1 MARYDF
7 DMLTIGA
14 GSGGVAS
21 SRRAGS
27 YGARV
32 AICEELRVGGTCVLR
47 GCVPKKLL
55 VYGAQFAD
63 AFADAE
69 GFGWT
74 VPPADF
80 DWSELIAAKDKEIG
94 RLSQIYINM
103 LNNSGVEIIDG
114 HAALVD
120 PHTVEIAGRRCT
132 AENILVATGSWP
144 ETPKIPGIEHV
155 ISSNEALDLEELP
168 RRIVIVG
175 GGYIA
180 VEFAGIFSGLG
191 SEVIELIRR
200 PELLYGFDDDVRI
213 GLGEEM
219 RRRGV
224 DIRGRTQVA
233 RIDEAA
239 SGFVVTTTA
248 GDKIETDLAMY
259 ATGRKPNTKRMG
271 LAEVGVR
278 INDAGA
284 VIVDEWQRSS
294 VPNIYAIGDVTD
306 RINLTPVAIAEG
318 RAIAETLFND
328 NPTKMDHADV
338 PSAVFSQPP
347 IGAVG
352 LTEERAR
359 QEYGEVAVY
368 LARFTPMKNTLSGRE
383 ERTLMKLVVDPRS
396 DRVLGCHML
405 GPDAPEIIQGLAVA
419 IKCGATKKQFDQTVG
434 IHPSA
439 AEEFVTMRE
448 KTVRPTKLA
457 AD

>member
-1 MARYDF
+1 MPRYDF
-7 DMLTIGA
+7 DLLTIGA

-47 GCVPKKLL
+47 GCIPKKLL

-80 DWSELIAAKDKEIG
+80 DWPKLIEAKDKEIG

-103 LNNSGVEIIDG
+103 LNNAGVEIIDG
-114 HAALVD
+114 HAALTD
-120 PHTVEIAGRRCT
+120 PHSVEVAGRTYT
-132 AENILVATGSWP
+132 AENILIATGSWP
-144 ETPKIPGIEHV
+144 ETPNLPGIEHV
-155 ISSNEALDLEELP
+155 ISSNEALDLKKLP
-168 RRIVIVG
+168 SRIVIVG

-180 VEFAGIFSGLG
+180 VEFAGIFSGFG
-191 SEVIELIRR
+191 SEVVELIRR
-200 PELLYGFDDDVRI
+200 PELLYGFDDDIRVA
-213 GLGEEM
+213 LGEEM
-219 RRRGV
+219 RLRGV

-233 RIDEAA
+233 QIDKTAR
-239 SGFVVTTTA
+239 GYLVTTTA
-248 GDKIETDLAMY
+248 GNTIETDLVMY
-259 ATGRKPNTKRMG
+259 ATGRRPNTKGMG

-278 INDAGA
+278 INEAGA

-318 RAIAETLFND
+318 RAIAETLYNN
-328 NPTKMDHADV
+328 NPTKMDHTHV

-352 LTEERAR
+352 LTEERACR
-359 QEYGEVAVY
+359 EYGEVDVY
-368 LARFTPMKNTLSGRE
+368 MARFKPMKNTLSGRE
-383 ERTLMKLVVDPRS
+383 ERTLMKLVVDANT

-419 IKCGATKKQFDQTVG
+419 VKCGATKRQFDQTVG

-448 KTVRPTKLA
+448 KSVRPKLA
-457 AD
+457 AE

>member
-1 MARYDF
+1 
-7 DMLTIGA
+7 
-14 GSGGVAS
+14 
-21 SRRAGS
+21 
-27 YGARV
+27 
-32 AICEELRVGGTCVLR
+32 
-47 GCVPKKLL
+47 
-55 VYGAQFAD
+55 
-63 AFADAE
+63 
-69 GFGWT
+69 
-74 VPPADF
+74 
-80 DWSELIAAKDKEIG
+80 
-94 RLSQIYINM
+94 
-103 LNNSGVEIIDG
+103 
-114 HAALVD
+114 
-120 PHTVEIAGRRCT
+120 
-132 AENILVATGSWP
+132 
-144 ETPKIPGIEHV
+144 
-155 ISSNEALDLEELP
+155 
-168 RRIVIVG
+168 
-175 GGYIA
+175 
-180 VEFAGIFSGLG
+180 
-191 SEVIELIRR
+191 
-200 PELLYGFDDDVRI
+200 
-213 GLGEEM
+213 
-219 RRRGV
+219 
-224 DIRGRTQVA
+224 
-233 RIDEAA
+233 
-239 SGFVVTTTA
+239 
-248 GDKIETDLAMY
+248 MY
-259 ATGRKPNTKRMG
+259 ATGRRPNTKRMG

-278 INDAGA
+278 INEAGA
-284 VIVDEWQRSS
+284 VVVDEWQRSS

-318 RAIAETLFND
+318 RAIAETLFNE

-359 QEYGEVAVY
+359 QEYGEVDVY

>member
-1 MARYDF
+1 MPRYDF
-7 DMLTIGA
+7 DLLTIGA

-21 SRRAGS
+21 SRRAGT

-80 DWSELIAAKDKEIG
+80 DWPKLIAAKDKEIG

-103 LNNSGVEIIDG
+103 LNNSSVEIING
-114 HAALVD
+114 HAALAD
-120 PHTVEIAGRRCT
+120 AHTVEVAGRNYT
-132 AENILVATGSWP
+132 AENILIATGSWP
-144 ETPKIPGIEHV
+144 ETPDIPGIEHV
-155 ISSNEALDLEELP
+155 ISSNEALDLEKLP

-180 VEFAGIFSGLG
+180 VEFAGIFSGFG
-191 SEVIELIRR
+191 SEVVELIRR
-200 PELLYGFDDDVRI
+200 PELLYGFDDDIRVA
-213 GLGEEM
+213 LGEEM
-219 RRRGV
+219 RLRGV

-233 RIDEAA
+233 QIDKTAR
-239 SGFVVTTTA
+239 GYLVTTTA
-248 GDKIETDLAMY
+248 GNTIETDLVMY
-259 ATGRKPNTKRMG
+259 ATGRRPNTKGMG

-278 INDAGA
+278 INEAGA

-318 RAIAETLFND
+318 RAIAETLYNN
-328 NPTKMDHADV
+328 NPTKMDHTHV

-352 LTEERAR
+352 LTEERACR
-359 QEYGEVAVY
+359 EYGEVDVY
-368 LARFTPMKNTLSGRE
+368 MARFKPMKNTLSGRE
-383 ERTLMKLVVDPRS
+383 ERTLMKLVVDANT

-405 GPDAPEIIQGLAVA
+405 GPDAPEIIQGLAIAV
-419 IKCGATKKQFDQTVG
+419 KCGATKRQFDQTVG

-448 KTVRPTKLA
+448 KSVRPKLA
-457 AD
+457 AE